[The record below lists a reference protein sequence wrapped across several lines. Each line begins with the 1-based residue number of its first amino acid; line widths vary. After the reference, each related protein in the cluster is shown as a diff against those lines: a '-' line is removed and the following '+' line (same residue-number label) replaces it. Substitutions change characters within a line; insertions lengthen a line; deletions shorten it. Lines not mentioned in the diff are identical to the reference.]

1 MSKRVQTK
9 HKYKDD
15 DSYEDEDEDTDWEN
29 TEESSEYFKEKDM
42 ESKIEKVL
50 HKTNIQFSDIDKEP
64 LLEDDKIRL
73 VEMYNIY
80 LYMEDNTLEKYNMK
94 QDIKKWF
101 KEAKL
106 KYTTYNKLKKK
117 EMKDIQ
123 ELKKQNDSDNK
134 LIQIVKLKTSIEN
147 KKKIYLNFKRF
158 QTMSQ
163 QDDEFSKLKLWL
175 DWSLQLP
182 FDRVLHF
189 SYGDKKLQMI
199 ITNIYKEL
207 NKNLF
212 GMKHVKEK
220 ILSFVSLK
228 IRNPNLRQCSLGLIG
243 PPGVGKTLIC
253 RTLANVLSYPFQQ
266 ISFGGVSSPEFLKG
280 HDYTYIGSHP
290 GEIVK
295 SLCKMK
301 YKNGI
306 LFFDEFDKISKNKSI
321 CDALLHITD
330 PVQNKDFTD
339 NFLSGLTIDLS
350 NIWFIYSM
358 NELPHD
364 KALNDRIYTIEIKG
378 YSVADKIQIVKK
390 YILPRVLKE
399 IKVPSSN
406 IIMKNEVIKSIIY
419 QIKNENIPG
428 IRRLERTIFDMIT
441 KIDFYCRYPNVI
453 PIQKIKF
460 KYPFEVNK
468 QNIEFLLNMS

>member
-1 MSKRVQTK
+1 MLK
-9 HKYKDD
+9 
-15 DSYEDEDEDTDWEN
+15 
-29 TEESSEYFKEKDM
+29 
-42 ESKIEKVL
+42 
-50 HKTNIQFSDIDKEP
+50 KTGIQFNDIYKESM
-64 LLEDDKIRL
+64 LEEDKIRL

-94 QDIKKWF
+94 QDIKKWIQ
-101 KEAKL
+101 EAKQNY
-106 KYTTYNKLKKK
+106 KEYNKLKKK
-117 EMKDIQ
+117 EIKDIKD
-123 ELKKQNDSDNK
+123 LKNQNESNNK
-134 LIQIVKLKTSIEN
+134 IIKIIKLKTSIEN
-147 KKKIYLNFKRF
+147 KKKIFLNFKRF
-158 QTMSQ
+158 ETMSQ
-163 QDDEFSKLKLWL
+163 QDDEYSKLKLWI

-182 FDRVLHF
+182 FDNLLHF
-189 SYGDKKLQMI
+189 SYGDKKLQTI

-212 GMKHVKEK
+212 GMKHIKEK

-228 IRNPNLRQCSLGLIG
+228 IRNPNLKQCSLGLLG

-358 NELPHD
+358 NELPYD
-364 KALNDRIYTIEIKG
+364 KALNDRIYTIEIQG
-378 YSVADKIQIVKK
+378 YSVSDKIQIVKK
-390 YILPRVLKE
+390 YILPKILKE
-399 IKVPSSN
+399 IKIPTSN
-406 IIMKNEVIKSIIY
+406 IIIKNEVIKSIIY
-419 QIKNENIPG
+419 HIKNENIPG
-428 IRRLERTIFDMIT
+428 IRLLERTMFDMIT
-441 KIDFYCRYPNVI
+441 KIDFYCRYPNIISTHKVN
-453 PIQKIKF
+453 F
-460 KYPFEVNK
+460 KYPFQVNK
-468 QNIEFLLNMS
+468 DNLSFLLNMS